1 MDLAGGATRGCV
13 RAHERA
19 RARMPRMPR
28 CRRALFAAV
37 RTDARTRCHH
47 ADTFLKARE
56 WKNKISYAERRQ
68 VARVVGRQYRSA
80 SPGGS
85 TVSERRRALQVGW
98 ADWRLST
105 TGGLDWRDWQL
116 NTTGGLDWL
125 DWQLNTTG
133 GLDWLDWQLNT
144 TGGLGWLTAEH
155 YRRAGLTDSWTLQ
168 AGWADWQLNTTGGL
182 GWLTAEC
189 YRRAGLTNSWTL
201 QVDLLDRQLSTT
213 CVLGWLD
220 WQLTAE
226 HYRWAGRPWLTAE
239 HYRRADLTDSR
250 ALQAGWTWLDWQP
263 RAAGGLGWLDW
274 QPRAAGWLGQLL
286 HAAAPT
292 PLSLRPWFCSP
303 VSTLLAM
310 RPSLSLYAPGPA
322 PLALHLCTP
331 ISTPLAMCPS
341 LCPWSL
347 CAPVS
352 RSLHPWPC
360 APAPPCPSAPVSTP
374 LCAPASAP
382 RPIARRAPC
391 RAAAAVQAAAQYRP
405 QPRRLLAMMTSVTA
419 SNTNWMLFVSV
430 AHVWWQ

>member
-105 TGGLDWRDWQL
+105 TGGLDW
-116 NTTGGLDWL
+116 
-125 DWQLNTTG
+125 
-133 GLDWLDWQLNT
+133 LDWQLNT

-168 AGWADWQLNTTGGL
+168 AGWADWQLNTTGRL
-182 GWLTAEC
+182 GWMTAER

-213 CVLGWLD
+213 GVLGWLD
-220 WQLTAE
+220 RQLTAE
-226 HYRWAGRPWLTAE
+226 HYRWAGLPWLTAE

-250 ALQAGWTWLDWQP
+250 ALQAGWTDLTDSRELQV
-263 RAAGGLGWLDW
+263 GCCM
-274 QPRAAGWLGQLL
+274 LL
-286 HAAAPT
+286 LLRPCLYAPGSA
-292 PLSLRPWFCSP
+292 PLSLRSWPCARLL
-303 VSTLLAM
+303 VSTPLAPHPWPCTSAPPSP
-310 RPSLSLYAPGPA
+310 RPWPCDPLSAPGPSAPQSLDLYTPGPA
-322 PLALHLCTP
+322 PLRP
-331 ISTPLAMCPS
+331 
-341 LCPWSL
+341 
-347 CAPVS
+347 
-352 RSLHPWPC
+352 
-360 APAPPCPSAPVSTP
+360 PAPLPPSPRP
-374 LCAPASAP
+374 SAP
-382 RPIARRAPC
+382 RPPRPGLSPVVRP
-391 RAAAAVQAAAQYRP
+391 AALQQQYRLP
-405 QPRRLLAMMTSVTA
+405 LSTGHSRAGC
-419 SNTNWMLFVSV
+419 
-430 AHVWWQ
+430 